1 VRNLRG
7 SDIKWSNPYGDQIT
21 HFIGCIK
28 SPNVEKIYCNHKK
41 IVTSLNA
48 RPIIFVSSANE
59 RKTQIGLAD
68 VVGQK
73 AQR

>member
-1 VRNLRG
+1 VRKLRG

-28 SPNVEKIYCNHKK
+28 SLNVEKIYCNQK